1 MKCPVE
7 QFLNRAKFDRCS
19 LLVKALDILFQKWK
33 CSLLVKTYLFYPVLT
48 QQLSLIFQSLLCF
61 WEMTNDHF
69 FQKQCLHWLPICCDW
84 ALSSWGTF
92 GTVAGGT
99 NRPWYNLTKTARALL
114 LPSVWYLFD
123 TPFLCWPDM
132 NNIKVTLF
140 YDFLGRERRPKWESE
155 KGRKR
160 RESLWPQWAVARQRV
175 ICLKFAN

>member
-1 MKCPVE
+1 MFKVGWLGCVVKCPVE
-7 QFLNRAKFDRCS
+7 QFLNRAKFDRW
-19 LLVKALDILFQKWK
+19 LLVNRSVRHKAHYWSKQNSI
-33 CSLLVKTYLFYPVLT
+33 FYPALA
-48 QQLSLIFQSLLCF
+48 QQPFLNISKHSKVHFVFEKWSMTSFLL
-61 WEMTNDHF
+61 
-69 FQKQCLHWLPICCDW
+69 FQKQCLHWLPNSGDW

-140 YDFLGRERRPKWESE
+140 YDFLGRERRPKWERS
-155 KGRKR
+155 
-160 RESLWPQWAVARQRV
+160 
-175 ICLKFAN
+175 